1 MAQQFDFLT
10 SLGDRLKERFAQA
23 PTGMAQAPAATNPL
37 PAAAQPQAPMQ
48 GLEGLM
54 GAQPPEASVVSPL
67 AMSQAQPPEPTD
79 QTELGEILR
88 LGTISYLK
96 ELIKQLKGGDQKN
109 ATGQGNIRTQTGP
122 TS

>member
-37 PAAAQPQAPMQ
+37 PAAAQPPPPSGAIPQAPMQ

-109 ATGQGNIRTQTGP
+109 ATGQGN
-122 TS
+122 